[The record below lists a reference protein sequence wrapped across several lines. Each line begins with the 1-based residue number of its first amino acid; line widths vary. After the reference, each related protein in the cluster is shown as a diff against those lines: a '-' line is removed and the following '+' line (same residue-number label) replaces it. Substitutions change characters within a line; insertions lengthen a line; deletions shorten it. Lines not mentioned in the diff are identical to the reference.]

1 LLKLLF
7 FAFILI
13 FSLKLLIFGGQL
25 VATENNHGTFSVVF
39 IFGGQVT
46 ATDNK
51 SLFSAAS
58 EPTTKNELFS
68 VADTWPPNITANFLW
83 RPETSE
89 NRPKA
94 AENKLFS
101 AANTL
106 FSAASSHKNDYRCR
120 SDS

>member
-1 LLKLLF
+1 VIILLLKLLF

-58 EPTTKNELFS
+58 EAKKAHICGASP
-68 VADTWPPNITANFLW
+68 
-83 RPETSE
+83 RP
-89 NRPKA
+89 
-94 AENKLFS
+94 AENKG
-101 AANTL
+101 
-106 FSAASSHKNDYRCR
+106 
-120 SDS
+120 

>member
-1 LLKLLF
+1 
-7 FAFILI
+7 
-13 FSLKLLIFGGQL
+13 
-25 VATENNHGTFSVVF
+25 
-39 IFGGQVT
+39 
-46 ATDNK
+46 
-51 SLFSAAS
+51 
-58 EPTTKNELFS
+58 
-68 VADTWPPNITANFLW
+68 VADTWPPKIKANFLW